1 MPNYDPIH
9 LTFNDKPHAITQG
22 MVDLLAKRQ
31 QVKGAYKG
39 RRWLPLG
46 LFLAGIPFICIDLAF
61 MMAGYSVL
69 VFSLATAAFWVAAIA
84 AWISI
89 RRNRVLEVP
98 PRYDTARQIL
108 YTLRDDVDPKRNFF
122 GQLDLTGTRQDSKV
136 ARETPNALGLITR
149 LYRDEWLSL
158 KTKLYD
164 GNMLRLS
171 AVQRDKVR
179 KGYWKRSRI
188 SGKNKWKP
196 EKEKGSLHE
205 LKVRLSV
212 NPNIYDI
219 PATAGL
225 MVGQQI
231 GPFYVERYEN
241 NSGLIDLSARS
252 ATGEIS
258 AQDILNVLHS
268 LYGLLKRK
276 V

>member
-1 MPNYDPIH
+1 
-9 LTFNDKPHAITQG
+9 
-22 MVDLLAKRQ
+22 
-31 QVKGAYKG
+31 
-39 RRWLPLG
+39 
-46 LFLAGIPFICIDLAF
+46 